1 MVNNERSGDCLVN
14 RDAFPYCGHFSMTF
28 LSESHRLFGLDA
40 FDWLILLT
48 GSALS
53 GAMVLL
59 I

>member
-1 MVNNERSGDCLVN
+1 
-14 RDAFPYCGHFSMTF
+14 MTS
-28 LSESHRLFGLDA
+28 LSESYRLFGLDA

-48 GSALS
+48 ASALS